1 MGSGE
6 WLADLG
12 EQVFHGSFAP
22 VAPMPDGF
30 EDASDS
36 SCQQRN
42 SDCND
47 SSSSSSWALVQVLPD
62 SRSLS
67 QLEFRTFDIMVCWSV
82 PLASYG

>member
-30 EDASDS
+30 EGASDS
-36 SCQQRN
+36 SCQATQ
-42 SDCND
+42 
-47 SSSSSSWALVQVLPD
+47 
-62 SRSLS
+62 
-67 QLEFRTFDIMVCWSV
+67 
-82 PLASYG
+82 